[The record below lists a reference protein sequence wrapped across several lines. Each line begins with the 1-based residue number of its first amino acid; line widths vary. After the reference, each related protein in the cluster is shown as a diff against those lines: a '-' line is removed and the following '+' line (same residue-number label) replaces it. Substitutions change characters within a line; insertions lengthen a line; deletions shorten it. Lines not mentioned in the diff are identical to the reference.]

1 MRNFRF
7 RLDPVMRLKEY
18 KIQQVED
25 EMSRIEQEIQR
36 LLGENEAGRVAVQ
49 NLRRHILEEVADQNL
64 VQSELQ
70 LVLFTEF
77 SVKEE
82 QRRDGEIAKHKEEK
96 ELKHQELI
104 KLYQEQKA
112 LERLKER
119 RRIEWETEMR
129 KEESA
134 IMDEI
139 GMQKYVRRDQ
149 EFGGV
154 ILYLL
159 VPIVLVGAIAAA
171 GIYTGV
177 IDQEMLNKLPFFGA
191 APQSATAT
199 IQSVTGPLEE
209 EFLTLENM
217 IGDPDTPMPE
227 LIKNMAAIKN
237 QLDKKSRSIAER
249 ERLLTEQEARIDKMQ
264 NMLAGETKRAS
275 DYLMAY
281 QDLKRQLEESKTSEL
296 SQYEENLAKTL
307 SSAKGKE
314 LAGILSELYGKPNVL
329 ENLRTQE
336 RTLLR
341 DAPIAIKELA
351 DLKKQLQTGQ
361 ATAAEVTAKEDE
373 IALNKLALEDFQKQ
387 IKELRD
393 SQLLLLRILHRF
405 QPRGQKDLFV
415 ALGKADPQ
423 TAAKIMA
430 DLVTTDSFELNNIQ
444 PTPTPL
450 PTLADDE
457 TGSGTTPPGSG

>member
-36 LLGENEAGRVAVQ
+36 LLRENEAGRVAVQ
-49 NLRRHILEEVADQNL
+49 NLRRHIMEEVQDHNL

-82 QRRDGEIAKHKEEK
+82 LRRDGEIAKHKEEK

-119 RRIEWETEMR
+119 RKTEWETEMR

-139 GMQKYVRRDQ
+139 GTQKYVRRDN

-191 APQSATAT
+191 TPQSATAT

-209 EFLTLENM
+209 DYLTLEQM

-227 LIKNMAAIKN
+227 LLKNIAAIKT
-237 QLDKKSRSIAER
+237 QLDKKSQSLAER
-249 ERLLTEQEARIDKMQ
+249 ERLLAEQEARIGNMQ

-296 SQYEENLAKTL
+296 SQYEVDLAKTL

-329 ENLRTQE
+329 DNLRTQE
-336 RTLLR
+336 RALLINE
-341 DAPIAIKELA
+341 PIIIKELA
-351 DLKKQLQTGQ
+351 DLKQKLQTGQ
-361 ATAAEVTAKEDE
+361 ATPAEVAAKEDE
-373 IALNKLALEDFQKQ
+373 IAASKLELEDLQEQ
-387 IKELRD
+387 IKKIRD

-415 ALGKADPQ
+415 ALGKSDPQ
-423 TAAKIMA
+423 TAAQIIA
-430 DLVTTDSFELNNIQ
+430 DFATTDSFELNNIQ

-450 PTLADDE
+450 PTAADDGI
-457 TGSGTTPPGSG
+457 GSGTGPLGSG

>member
-25 EMSRIEQEIQR
+25 EMTSIEQEIQR
-36 LLGENEAGRVAVQ
+36 LLAENEAGRVAVQ
-49 NLRRHILEEVADQNL
+49 NLRRHVLEEVADQNL

-82 QRRDGEIAKHKEEK
+82 LRRDGEIAKHKEAK

-119 RRIEWETEMR
+119 RKTEWETEMR
-129 KEESA
+129 REESA

-139 GMQKYVRRDQ
+139 GMQKYVRRDS

-209 EFLTLENM
+209 EFITLENM

-227 LIKNMAAIKN
+227 LLKNIAVIKD
-237 QLDKKSRSIAER
+237 QLNKKAQSMAER
-249 ERLLTEQEARIDKMQ
+249 ERLLAEQEVRIDKMQ

-281 QDLKRQLEESKTSEL
+281 QDLKRQLEESKISEL
-296 SQYEENLAKTL
+296 SQYEDDLAKTL

-314 LAGILSELYGKPNVL
+314 LAGILSKIYGDPNQL
-329 ENLRTQE
+329 DNLRTQE
-336 RTLLR
+336 RSMLQNMPLS
-341 DAPIAIKELA
+341 IKELA
-351 DLKKQLQTGQ
+351 DLKKQLKAGQ
-361 ATAAEVTAKEDE
+361 ATAAEITAKEDE
-373 IALNKLALEDFQKQ
+373 IATSKMLLEDLQEQ
-387 IKELRD
+387 IKKLRD
-393 SQLLLLRILHRF
+393 NQLLLLRILHRF

-423 TAAKIMA
+423 TAAKIIA
-430 DLVTTDSFELNNIQ
+430 DLVSTDSFELNNIQ
-444 PTPTPL
+444 STPTPL
-450 PTLADDE
+450 PTVVDDGI
-457 TGSGTTPPGSG
+457 GSDTTPPGSG